1 MLNAGNLP
9 GVGGGRGAE
18 PIGAGGRNDDGGGG
32 GGDDNA
38 DDEAPL
44 PVFTA
49 APRVFR
55 SDGIP
60 LANSPP
66 N

>member
-38 DDEAPL
+38 DAIGNRIKSHFSKFKFL
-44 PVFTA
+44 ILT
-49 APRVFR
+49 
-55 SDGIP
+55 
-60 LANSPP
+60 
-66 N
+66 